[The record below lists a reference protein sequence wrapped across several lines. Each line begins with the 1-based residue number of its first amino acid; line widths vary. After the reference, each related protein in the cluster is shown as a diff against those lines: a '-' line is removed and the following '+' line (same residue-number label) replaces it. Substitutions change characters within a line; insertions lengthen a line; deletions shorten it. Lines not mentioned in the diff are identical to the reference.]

1 MNIRKRI
8 EKLELP
14 GRKLREEEA
23 QLEKEAMKAGFT
35 LKEYMKLK
43 AEIAALPAEELIE
56 LAGMSPLANR

>member
-1 MNIRKRI
+1 MNIRKRV

-35 LKEYMKLK
+35 LNEYIEIKK
-43 AEIAALPAEELIE
+43 QIAALSAEELIK
-56 LAGMSPLANR
+56 LAGMSPLADR

>member
-23 QLEKEAMKAGFT
+23 QLEKEAMKAGLT
-35 LKEYMKLK
+35 LKEYRKLQS
-43 AEIAALPAEELIE
+43 EMAALSPEELIE
-56 LAGMSPLANR
+56 LAGMSPLTNR